1 MRYDTPIYF
10 EKLSPG
16 VYDETVGDYGEPV
29 VVSTKRLASVVNTS
43 DKQMRLIYG
52 GIREGSKTI
61 SLLNAYGEVFD
72 RIRVISLL
80 NAYGE
85 VFDRIRVGSKLY
97 TVDRRISLRTK
108 QAFVCSEIQKRG

>member
-61 SLLNAYGEVFD
+61 SLLNAY
-72 RIRVISLL
+72 S
-80 NAYGE
+80 E

>member
-10 EKLSPG
+10 EKISPG

-43 DKQMRLIYG
+43 DKQMHLIYG

-72 RIRVISLL
+72 RIRV
-80 NAYGE
+80 GT
-85 VFDRIRVGSKLY
+85 KLY

>member
-10 EKLSPG
+10 EKISPG
-16 VYDETVGDYGEPV
+16 VYDETVGDYGDPI

-43 DKQMRLIYG
+43 DKQMHLIYG

-72 RIRVISLL
+72 RIRV
-80 NAYGE
+80 GT
-85 VFDRIRVGSKLY
+85 KLY

>member
-16 VYDETVGDYGEPV
+16 VYDETVGDYGDPV

-72 RIRVISLL
+72 RIRI
-80 NAYGE
+80 
-85 VFDRIRVGSKLY
+85 GSKLY

>member
-16 VYDETVGDYGEPV
+16 VYDETVGDYGDHV

-43 DKQMRLIYG
+43 EKQMHLIYG

-61 SLLNAYGEVFD
+61 SLLNG
-72 RIRVISLL
+72 
-80 NAYGE
+80 YGE

>member
-16 VYDETVGDYGEPV
+16 VYDETVGDYGDPV

-52 GIREGSKTI
+52 SIREGSKT
-61 SLLNAYGEVFD
+61 
-72 RIRVISLL
+72 ISLL

>member
-16 VYDETVGDYGEPV
+16 VYDETVGDYGDPV
-29 VVSTKRLASVVNTS
+29 VVSAKRLASVVNTS
-43 DKQMRLIYG
+43 EKQMLLIYG
-52 GIREGSKTI
+52 GSRQGSKTI
-61 SLLNAYGEVFD
+61 SLLNAYV
-72 RIRVISLL
+72 
-80 NAYGE
+80 E
-85 VFDRIRVGSKLY
+85 VFDRIRVGTKLY

>member
-16 VYDETVGDYGEPV
+16 VYDETVGDYGTPV

-43 DKQMRLIYG
+43 ERQMHLIYG

-72 RIRVISLL
+72 RIRV
-80 NAYGE
+80 GT
-85 VFDRIRVGSKLY
+85 KLY

>member
-16 VYDETVGDYGEPV
+16 VYDETVGDYGDPV

-43 DKQMRLIYG
+43 EKQMHLIYG

-72 RIRVISLL
+72 RIRV
-80 NAYGE
+80 GT
-85 VFDRIRVGSKLY
+85 KLY

>member
-16 VYDETVGDYGEPV
+16 VYDETVGDYGDPV

-43 DKQMRLIYG
+43 EKQMRLIYG

-72 RIRVISLL
+72 RIRV
-80 NAYGE
+80 
-85 VFDRIRVGSKLY
+85 GSKLY
-97 TVDRRISLRTK
+97 MVDRRISLRTK
-108 QAFVCSEIQKRG
+108 QAFVCSEIQKKG

>member
-43 DKQMRLIYG
+43 DKQMHLIYG
-52 GIREGSKTI
+52 GIREGSKT
-61 SLLNAYGEVFD
+61 
-72 RIRVISLL
+72 ISLL

>member
-16 VYDETVGDYGEPV
+16 VYDENVGDYGEPVV

-72 RIRVISLL
+72 RIRI
-80 NAYGE
+80 
-85 VFDRIRVGSKLY
+85 GSKLY

>member
-16 VYDETVGDYGEPV
+16 VYDETVGDYGNPV

-43 DKQMRLIYG
+43 EKQMYLIYG
-52 GIREGSKTI
+52 GIREGSKT
-61 SLLNAYGEVFD
+61 
-72 RIRVISLL
+72 ISLL

>member
-10 EKLSPG
+10 EKISPG
-16 VYDETVGDYGEPV
+16 AYDETVGDYGAPV

-43 DKQMRLIYG
+43 DKQMHLIYG
-52 GIREGSKTI
+52 GIREGSKT
-61 SLLNAYGEVFD
+61 
-72 RIRVISLL
+72 ISLL

>member
-16 VYDETVGDYGEPV
+16 VYDETVGDYGAPV

-43 DKQMRLIYG
+43 EKQMHLIYG

-61 SLLNAYGEVFD
+61 SLLNAYGD
-72 RIRVISLL
+72 
-80 NAYGE
+80 
-85 VFDRIRVGSKLY
+85 VFDRIRVGSKLYTLY

>member
-10 EKLSPG
+10 EKISPG

-72 RIRVISLL
+72 RIRV
-80 NAYGE
+80 
-85 VFDRIRVGSKLY
+85 GSKLY

>member
-10 EKLSPG
+10 EKLTPG
-16 VYDETVGDYGEPV
+16 VYDETVGDYGDPV
-29 VVSTKRLASVVNTS
+29 VVSTRRLASVVNTS

-72 RIRVISLL
+72 RIRV
-80 NAYGE
+80 GT
-85 VFDRIRVGSKLY
+85 KLY

>member
-16 VYDETVGDYGEPV
+16 AYDETAGDYGDPV
-29 VVSTKRLASVVNTS
+29 VVSAKRLASVANTS
-43 DKQMRLIYG
+43 DKQMHLIYG
-52 GIREGSKTI
+52 GIREGSKT
-61 SLLNAYGEVFD
+61 
-72 RIRVISLL
+72 ISLL

>member
-16 VYDETVGDYGEPV
+16 VYDETVGDYGDPV

-43 DKQMRLIYG
+43 EKQMRLIYG

-72 RIRVISLL
+72 RIRV
-80 NAYGE
+80 
-85 VFDRIRVGSKLY
+85 GSKLY
-97 TVDRRISLRTK
+97 TVDRCISLRTK

>member
-16 VYDETVGDYGEPV
+16 VYDETVGDYGDPV
-29 VVSTKRLASVVNTS
+29 VVSAKRLASVVNTS
-43 DKQMRLIYG
+43 DKQMHLIYG
-52 GIREGSKTI
+52 GIREGSKT
-61 SLLNAYGEVFD
+61 
-72 RIRVISLL
+72 ISLL

>member
-29 VVSTKRLASVVNTS
+29 VVSAKRLASVVNTS
-43 DKQMRLIYG
+43 EKQMHLIYG
-52 GIREGSKTI
+52 GIREGSKT
-61 SLLNAYGEVFD
+61 
-72 RIRVISLL
+72 ISLL

-108 QAFVCSEIQKRG
+108 QAFVCSEIQNRG

>member
-16 VYDETVGDYGEPV
+16 VYDETVGDYGDPV
-29 VVSTKRLASVVNTS
+29 VVSTRRLASVVNTS

-72 RIRVISLL
+72 RIRV
-80 NAYGE
+80 GT
-85 VFDRIRVGSKLY
+85 KLY

>member
-1 MRYDTPIYF
+1 MRYDTTIYF

-43 DKQMRLIYG
+43 DKQMHLIYG
-52 GIREGSKTI
+52 GIREGSKT
-61 SLLNAYGEVFD
+61 
-72 RIRVISLL
+72 ISLL

>member
-16 VYDETVGDYGEPV
+16 VYDETVGDYGDPV
-29 VVSTKRLASVVNTS
+29 VMSAKRLASVVNTS
-43 DKQMRLIYG
+43 EKQMLLIYG
-52 GIREGSKTI
+52 GIRQGSKTI
-61 SLLNAYGEVFD
+61 SLLNAYV
-72 RIRVISLL
+72 
-80 NAYGE
+80 E
-85 VFDRIRVGSKLY
+85 VFDRIRVGTKLY

>member
-16 VYDETVGDYGEPV
+16 VYDETVGDYGPPV
-29 VVSTKRLASVVNTS
+29 VVSAKRLASVVNTS

-61 SLLNAYGEVFD
+61 SLLNAYGE
-72 RIRVISLL
+72 
-80 NAYGE
+80 A
-85 VFDRIRVGSKLY
+85 FDRIRVGSKLY

>member
-72 RIRVISLL
+72 RIRV
-80 NAYGE
+80 GT
-85 VFDRIRVGSKLY
+85 KLY

>member
-43 DKQMRLIYG
+43 EKQMHLIYG
-52 GIREGSKTI
+52 GIREGSKT
-61 SLLNAYGEVFD
+61 
-72 RIRVISLL
+72 ISLL

-108 QAFVCSEIQKRG
+108 QAFVCSEIQKRV

>member
-72 RIRVISLL
+72 RIRI
-80 NAYGE
+80 
-85 VFDRIRVGSKLY
+85 GSKLY

>member
-16 VYDETVGDYGEPV
+16 VYDETVGDYGAPI
-29 VVSTKRLASVVNTS
+29 VVSTKRLASVANTS
-43 DKQMRLIYG
+43 DKQMHLIYG
-52 GIREGSKTI
+52 GIREGSKT
-61 SLLNAYGEVFD
+61 
-72 RIRVISLL
+72 ISLL

>member
-16 VYDETVGDYGEPV
+16 VYDETVGDYGDPT

-43 DKQMRLIYG
+43 EKQMHLIYG

-61 SLLNAYGEVFD
+61 SLLNAYT
-72 RIRVISLL
+72 
-80 NAYGE
+80 E

>member
-16 VYDETVGDYGEPV
+16 VYDETVGDYGDPV

-43 DKQMRLIYG
+43 ERQMHLIYG

-72 RIRVISLL
+72 RIRV
-80 NAYGE
+80 
-85 VFDRIRVGSKLY
+85 GSKLY
-97 TVDRRISLRTK
+97 AVDRRISLRTK
-108 QAFVCSEIQKRG
+108 QVFVCSEIQKRG

>member
-16 VYDETVGDYGEPV
+16 VYDETVGDYGNPV

-43 DKQMRLIYG
+43 EKQMHLIYG

-72 RIRVISLL
+72 RIRI
-80 NAYGE
+80 GP
-85 VFDRIRVGSKLY
+85 KLY

>member
-16 VYDETVGDYGEPV
+16 VYDETVGDYGDPV

-43 DKQMRLIYG
+43 DKQMHLIYG
-52 GIREGSKTI
+52 GIREGSKT
-61 SLLNAYGEVFD
+61 
-72 RIRVISLL
+72 ISLL

-108 QAFVCSEIQKRG
+108 QAFVCSEI

>member
-16 VYDETVGDYGEPV
+16 VYDETVGDYGAPMIAEER
-29 VVSTKRLASVVNTS
+29 RLASVVNTS
-43 DKQMRLIYG
+43 EKQMHLIYG
-52 GIREGSKTI
+52 GIREGSKII
-61 SLLNAYGEVFD
+61 SLLNAYDEVFD
-72 RIRVISLL
+72 RIRI
-80 NAYGE
+80 
-85 VFDRIRVGSKLY
+85 GSKLY

>member
-72 RIRVISLL
+72 RIRV
-80 NAYGE
+80 
-85 VFDRIRVGSKLY
+85 GSKLY

-108 QAFVCSEIQKRG
+108 QAFVCSEIQMRG

>member
-16 VYDETVGDYGEPV
+16 VYNETVGDYGDPI

-43 DKQMRLIYG
+43 EKQMHLIYG
-52 GIREGSKTI
+52 GIREGSKT
-61 SLLNAYGEVFD
+61 
-72 RIRVISLL
+72 ISLL

>member
-16 VYDETVGDYGEPV
+16 VYDETVGDYGDPV

-43 DKQMRLIYG
+43 DKQMHLIYG
-52 GIREGSKTI
+52 GIREGSKT
-61 SLLNAYGEVFD
+61 
-72 RIRVISLL
+72 ISLL

>member
-16 VYDETVGDYGEPV
+16 VYDETVGDYGDPV
-29 VVSTKRLASVVNTS
+29 VVSAKRLASVVNTS
-43 DKQMRLIYG
+43 DKQMHLIYG

-72 RIRVISLL
+72 RIRV
-80 NAYGE
+80 GT
-85 VFDRIRVGSKLY
+85 KLY

>member
-43 DKQMRLIYG
+43 DKQMHLIYG

-72 RIRVISLL
+72 RIRI
-80 NAYGE
+80 
-85 VFDRIRVGSKLY
+85 GSKLY